1 MDELLIKPSAY
12 VIRPTCTCVPL
23 RKEIPNCPATH
34 YTMDLQVKHRM
45 KMTIIDALRELSADV
60 LHSTVT

>member
-12 VIRPTCTCVPL
+12 GIRPTCVPL

-60 LHSTVT
+60 LHFTVT